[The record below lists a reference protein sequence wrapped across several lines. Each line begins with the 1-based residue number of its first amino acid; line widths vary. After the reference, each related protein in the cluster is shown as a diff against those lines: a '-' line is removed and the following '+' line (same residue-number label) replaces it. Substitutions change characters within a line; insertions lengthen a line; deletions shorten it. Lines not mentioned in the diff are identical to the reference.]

1 MQIER
6 HWTWAEEVEL
16 EAILLLVDY
25 IAVLIAFV
33 TNGFIM
39 TFNDEGPVRTHN
51 ADPRCKIEECISFT
65 LWWTPAPH
73 AIHGNDV
80 VKTWRPIA
88 IKINWPLIIQWKV
101 NIITH
106 LPNFI
111 SADTD
116 DDSKSM
122 MLLTDLLN
130 YEPYSVTFLLVIRT
144 CTFRLK
150 GRAL

>member
-1 MQIER
+1 M
-6 HWTWAEEVEL
+6 

-33 TNGFIM
+33 TNGFVM
-39 TFNDEGPVRTHN
+39 TYYD
-51 ADPRCKIEECISFT
+51 
-65 LWWTPAPH
+65 

-88 IKINWPLIIQWKV
+88 IEINWPLIIQWKV